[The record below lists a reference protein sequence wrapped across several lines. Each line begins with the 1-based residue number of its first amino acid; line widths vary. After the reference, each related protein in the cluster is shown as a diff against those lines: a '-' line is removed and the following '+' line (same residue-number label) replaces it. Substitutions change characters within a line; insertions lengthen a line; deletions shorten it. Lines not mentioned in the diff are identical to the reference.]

1 MMIRCRA
8 ILESSAGGGGMKLSI
23 EQKVKISVGLGL
35 ALLGA
40 MGLAAYW
47 SVRQLHQINRDYKNV
62 DRAIHAAERLLF
74 NLNDAETSQRGYL
87 LTGQQQYLEP
97 CRLGIA
103 ASQQSFKQL
112 SILVGTQPEQV
123 QDLNAL
129 QSLIHAKLEELE
141 LAITL
146 RQAKGVDAALKV
158 VKGNQ
163 SKVDMDKIRAAIQ
176 DIKKDIQQQQKVHES
191 RVVDRIQA
199 IALILTSLGLFG
211 VGSIGAAVF
220 IIDRDLKRRYRLE
233 GKLKKS
239 EEYYRSVVASMAEGL
254 VVQDTQGKIL
264 DCNQSA
270 AAIAGLSREQILG
283 QTAFDPSWEIVG
295 EDGTPV
301 LGGDRPSLKVL
312 RTGQP
317 QSNVVMGVHQ
327 SNAGLRWISTN
338 SEPLWNADKTHP
350 DGVVTTFSD
359 ITERKWAEEQV
370 RLVQILALE
379 IGTAKDLT
387 SALWSVLKIVSKNR
401 GFAIGEAWVPCP
413 QSNLLKFQTAW
424 HLEIDAEDTALAACL
439 DDFKTYSESLTFA
452 SGTGLPGRVWRSKT
466 PEWRRDIADMSEAMF
481 PRVRV
486 ARDVGIKTAVGI
498 PILADQDV
506 LAVLIFLKLEAAPQ
520 DDLLIESLTTISAQ
534 LGLVLARKQIEDALA
549 ESEADLRALFDA
561 MHDLVLIRDAKG
573 RCLRVLSTRSANL
586 VKSPEELLG
595 KTLHETLPKKEAD
608 LLLSAIHQ
616 CLTFGENVMC
626 DCCLELQGV
635 TRWFSVNMTA
645 LSKSTVM
652 SVIRDIT
659 ERKQLE
665 QALYQEKELAQVTL
679 HSIGDA
685 VITTDA
691 EGNIQ
696 YFNPVAEAITGWNK
710 AQTCGL
716 PLSQVFNIIN
726 ETTREPVDNPVNQA
740 LREGRVVGL
749 ANHTLLICRDGREI
763 PIEDSAAPIY
773 DSYGNLIGA
782 VLVFHDVTQARSLT
796 KQLSWQ
802 ASHDP
807 LTLLANR
814 REFERR
820 IEKALLSAQ
829 SNEVC
834 HGLCYLDLDQFK
846 IVNDTCGHTAGD
858 ELLRQVTTLLQAQ
871 VRKTDT
877 LARLGGD
884 EFGVLLDRCPSLQA
898 LRIAN
903 EMRECI
909 QTFRFVWEEQ
919 TFKIGVSIGLTMID
933 ANSKNLS
940 DVLSAADA
948 ACYSAKYKGRNRVH
962 VFRTDDQDLLQQRG
976 EMQWAT
982 RISRALEEDRF
993 CLYYQTIA
1001 PIEPTSQNGEH
1012 YEVLLRLRDETGN
1025 LVSPMAF
1032 IPAAER
1038 YGLMHLIDR
1047 WVIRALFA
1055 AQGSHYREI
1064 WNQCAIQGNCC
1075 DALYA
1080 INLSGASI
1088 NDDRF
1093 IEFLH
1098 EQFRF
1103 YQIPPQLICFEIT
1116 ETVAI
1121 ANLTKASQFIRE
1133 LKQLGCCFALDDFG
1147 SGMSSFAYLK
1157 HLPVDYLKI
1166 DGEFVR
1172 HIVDHPVDDAMVE
1185 AMSRIGHVM
1194 GIKIIAEF
1202 VENDAI
1208 LARLK
1213 ILGVDYVQGYGI
1225 AKPLPLLEPNP
1236 VD

>member
-1 MMIRCRA
+1 
-8 ILESSAGGGGMKLSI
+8 MKLSI
-23 EQKVKISVGLGL
+23 EQKVKISVGIGL
-35 ALLGA
+35 ILLST

-47 SVRQLHQINRDYKNV
+47 SVRQLHQINKDFKRV
-62 DRAIHAAERLLF
+62 DRAVDVAERLLSD
-74 NLNDAETSQRGYL
+74 LKDAETSQQGYL

-97 CRLGIA
+97 YRSGMI
-103 ASQQSFKQL
+103 ASQRSLKQL
-112 SILVGTQPEQV
+112 SILIGVQPHQA
-123 QDLNAL
+123 QDINAL
-129 QSLIHAKLEELE
+129 QSLIRSQLAELE
-141 LAITL
+141 LTIQL
-146 RQAKGVDAALKV
+146 RQTKGGETALKA
-158 VKGNQ
+158 VKRNQ
-163 SKVDMDKIRAAIQ
+163 SKADMDKIRVAIQ
-176 DIKKDIQQQQKVHES
+176 DIEKDIQQQQKAHES
-191 RVVDRIQA
+191 SVVDSIQA
-199 IALILTSLGLFG
+199 IALTLASFGLFG
-211 VGSIGAAVF
+211 IVSIGATVF
-220 IIDRDLKRRYRLE
+220 VIDRDLKRRYQLE

-239 EEYYRSVVASMAEGL
+239 EEHYRSVVASMAEGI
-254 VVQDTQGKIL
+254 VVQDAQGKIL
-264 DCNQSA
+264 DCNESA
-270 AAIAGLSREQILG
+270 AAIVGLPRDQIIGRTSR
-283 QTAFDPSWEIVG
+283 DPIWKVIHEDGAPVVG
-295 EDGTPV
+295 E
-301 LGGDRPSLKVL
+301 DRPSLKVL

-317 QSNVVMGVHQ
+317 QSNVVMGFHQ
-327 SNAGLRWISTN
+327 PNDVLRWISTN
-338 SEPLWNADKTHP
+338 SEPLWNADRTHP
-350 DGVVTTFSD
+350 DGVITTFSD

-379 IGTAKDLT
+379 IGTANDLT
-387 SALWSVLKIVSKNR
+387 SALQSVLKIVSKNR
-401 GFAIGEAWVPCP
+401 GFAYGEAWVPCL
-413 QSNLLKFQTAW
+413 QSNILKFETAW
-424 HLEIDAEDTALAACL
+424 HGDTDAGDIAIAACL
-439 DDFKTYSESLTFA
+439 NDFKTYSESLAFTL
-452 SGTGLPGRVWRSKT
+452 GTGLPGRVWRSKV
-466 PEWRRDIADMSEAMF
+466 PEWQRDISEMPEANF
-481 PRVRV
+481 PRVHV
-486 ARDVGIKTAVGI
+486 AQYVGIKAAIGI
-498 PILADQDV
+498 PILVNQDV
-506 LAVLIFLKLEAAPQ
+506 LAVLVFLKLQAAPQ

-534 LGLVLARKQIEDALA
+534 LGLVLRRKQFEDALQQ
-549 ESEADLRALFDA
+549 SETEFRALFDA
-561 MHDLVLIRDAKG
+561 MHDLVLIRDAEG
-573 RCLRVLSTRSANL
+573 RCLRVLSTRCANL
-586 VKSPEELLG
+586 VKPSEELLG

-608 LLLSAIHQ
+608 LLLNTIHQ
-616 CLTFGENVMC
+616 CLTSRESVMC
-626 DCCLELQGV
+626 DYSLELQGV
-635 TRWFSVNMTA
+635 TRWFSVNMSA
-645 LSKSTVM
+645 LSTNTVM

-691 EGNIQ
+691 QGNIQ
-696 YFNPVAEAITGWNK
+696 YFNPVAEALTGWNN

-716 PLSQVFNIIN
+716 PLAQVFNIIN
-726 ETTREPVDNPVNQA
+726 ETTREPVVNPVNRA
-740 LREGRVVGL
+740 LREGRIVEL

-763 PIEDSAAPIY
+763 PIEDSAAPIH
-773 DSYGNLIGA
+773 DSSGNLIGA

-807 LTLLANR
+807 LTQLVNR

-829 SNEVC
+829 THEIC

-846 IVNDTCGHTAGD
+846 IVNDTCGHAAGD
-858 ELLRQVTTLLQAQ
+858 ELLRQVTTLLKAQ

-884 EFGVLLDRCPSLQA
+884 EFGVLLDRCPFPQA
-898 LRIAN
+898 IRIAN

-909 QTFRFVWEEQ
+909 QGFRFVWEEQ
-919 TFKIGVSIGLTMID
+919 TFKIGVSIGLIMID

-982 RISRALEEDRF
+982 RINRALEEDRF

-1001 PIEPTSQNGEH
+1001 AIEPTLQNGEH
-1012 YEVLLRLRDETGN
+1012 YEVLLRLRDETGQ

-1047 WVIRALFA
+1047 WVIRTLFA
-1055 AQGSHYREI
+1055 TQGQHYQDI
-1064 WNQCAIQGNCC
+1064 WNQCAIYGNAC

-1080 INLSGASI
+1080 VNLSGASI
-1088 NDDRF
+1088 NDERF

-1098 EQFRF
+1098 EQFRL
-1103 YQIPPQLICFEIT
+1103 YRIPPQLICFEIT

-1121 ANLTKASQFIRE
+1121 ANLTKASLFICE
-1133 LKQLGCCFALDDFG
+1133 LKQLGCRFALDDFG

-1157 HLPVDYLKI
+1157 NLPVDYLKI

-1172 HIVDHPVDDAMVE
+1172 HIVDTPVDEAMVE

-1213 ILGVDYVQGYGI
+1213 TLGVDYAQGYGI
-1225 AKPLPLLEPNP
+1225 AKPLPLLENQQSTLGKQASL
-1236 VD
+1236 

>member
-1 MMIRCRA
+1 
-8 ILESSAGGGGMKLSI
+8 MKLSI
-23 EQKVKISVGLGL
+23 EQKVIVSAGIAL
-35 ALLGA
+35 ALLSA
-40 MGLAAYW
+40 MGLIAYW
-47 SVRQLHQINRDYKNV
+47 SMRQLHQINKDYKHV
-62 DRAIHAAERLLF
+62 DRTIDAAEKLLS
-74 NLNDAETSQRGYL
+74 NLQDAETSQRGYL
-87 LTGQQQYLEP
+87 LTGQNQYLEP
-97 CRLGIA
+97 FRVGIS
-103 ASQQSFKQL
+103 ASKQSFDKL
-112 SILVGTQPEQV
+112 SLLISTQPHQV
-123 QDLNAL
+123 QDLGAL
-129 QSLIHAKLEELE
+129 QSLIQVKLVELE

-146 RQAKGVDAALKV
+146 KQTKGTEAALEV
-158 VKGNQ
+158 VKQN
-163 SKVDMDKIRAAIQ
+163 STKADMDKIRVAIT
-176 DIKKDIQQQQKVHES
+176 DIEKNIQQQQKVHETK
-191 RVVDRIQA
+191 VVDSIQA
-199 IALILTSLGLFG
+199 IALILASLGLFG
-211 VGSIGAAVF
+211 VGSIGATVF
-220 IIDRDLKRRYRLE
+220 VIDRDLKRRYRLE
-233 GKLKKS
+233 GQLKKS

-254 VVQDTQGKIL
+254 IVQDAQGIIL

-270 AAIAGLSREQILG
+270 AAIAGLSREQLLG
-283 QTAFDPSWEIVG
+283 QMSFDPSWKVVY
-295 EDGTPV
+295 EDGTPIV
-301 LGGDRPSLKVL
+301 EEDRPSFKVL

-317 QSNVVMGVHQ
+317 QSNVVIGFHQ
-327 SNAGLRWISTN
+327 PTADLRWISAN
-338 SEPLWNADKTHP
+338 LEPLWNAGKTHP
-350 DGVVTTFSD
+350 DGVITTFSD
-359 ITERKWAEEQV
+359 ITERKLAEEQM

-379 IGTAKDLT
+379 IGTAKDLA
-387 SALWSVLKIVSKNR
+387 SALQSVLKIVSKSR
-401 GFAIGEAWVPCP
+401 GFAYGEAWVPCP
-413 QSNLLKFQTAW
+413 QSNVLTFETAW
-424 HLEIDAEDTALAACL
+424 HLEIDAEDTALTAGFNN
-439 DDFKTYSESLTFA
+439 FKTYSESLTFTLGA
-452 SGTGLPGRVWRSKT
+452 GLPGRVWHSKT
-466 PEWRRDIADMSEAMF
+466 PEWQQDITDVTEVIF
-481 PRVRV
+481 PRASI
-486 ARDVGIKTAVGI
+486 ARDVGIKAAIAI
-498 PILADQDV
+498 PILVNQEV
-506 LAVLIFLKLEAAPQ
+506 LAVLVFLKLEAAPQ
-520 DDLLIESLTTISAQ
+520 DDFLIESLTTISAQ
-534 LGLVLARKQIEDALA
+534 LGLVLARKQMEDTLA
-549 ESEADLRALFDA
+549 ENEADLRALFDA
-561 MHDLVLIRDAKG
+561 MDDLVLIRDAEG
-573 RCLRVLSTRSANL
+573 RCLRVLSNHSTNL
-586 VKSPEELLG
+586 IKPPEELLG

-616 CLTFGENVMC
+616 CLAFRESVMC
-626 DCCLELQGV
+626 DCYLEYQGIP
-635 TRWFSVNMTA
+635 RWFSVNMSA
-645 LSKSTVM
+645 LSTNAVM
-652 SVIRDIT
+652 LVIRDIT

-696 YFNPVAEAITGWNK
+696 YFNPVAEALTGWNK
-710 AQTCGL
+710 AQTFGL
-716 PLSQVFNIIN
+716 PLSHIFNIIN
-726 ETTREPVDNPVNQA
+726 ETTRKPAVNPVDRA

-773 DSYGNLIGA
+773 DAYGNLIGA

-807 LTLLANR
+807 LTLLVNR

-820 IEKALLSAQ
+820 IEKALVSAQ
-829 SNEVC
+829 TQEVC
-834 HGLCYLDLDQFK
+834 HGVCYLDLDQFK
-846 IVNDTCGHTAGD
+846 IVNDTCGHAAGD

-884 EFGVLLDRCPSLQA
+884 EFGVLLDRCPPPQA

-909 QTFRFVWEEQ
+909 QVFRFVWEDQ
-919 TFKIGVSIGLTMID
+919 TFKIGVSIGLSTID

-962 VFRTDDQDLLQQRG
+962 LFRPDDQDLLQQRG

-993 CLYYQTIA
+993 CLYYQTITA
-1001 PIEPTSQNGEH
+1001 IKPTSQNGEH
-1012 YEVLLRLRDETGN
+1012 YEVLLRLQDETGK

-1055 AQGSHYREI
+1055 SQGQHYRDT
-1064 WNQCAIQGNCC
+1064 WKQCEIQGNFCES
-1075 DALYA
+1075 LYA

-1098 EQFRF
+1098 EQFRL

-1157 HLPVDYLKI
+1157 NLPVDFLKI

-1185 AMSRIGHVM
+1185 AMCRIGHVM
-1194 GIKIIAEF
+1194 GIKIVAEF

-1213 ILGVDYVQGYGI
+1213 LLGVDYAQGYGI
-1225 AKPLPLLEPNP
+1225 AKPLPLLEPNR

>member
-1 MMIRCRA
+1 
-8 ILESSAGGGGMKLSI
+8 MKLSI
-23 EQKVKISVGLGL
+23 EQKVKVSVGIGL
-35 ALLGA
+35 VLLGA
-40 MGLAAYW
+40 MGLVAYW
-47 SVRQLHQINRDYKNV
+47 SVRQLHQINREYKNV
-62 DRAIHAAERLLF
+62 DRAIHAAERLLS
-74 NLNDAETSQRGYL
+74 NLKDAETNQRGYL
-87 LTGQQQYLEP
+87 LTGQQEYLEP

-103 ASQQSFKQL
+103 ASKQNFKQL
-112 SILVGTQPEQV
+112 SIFIGAQPHQV
-123 QDLNAL
+123 QDLNSL
-129 QSLIHAKLEELE
+129 QSVIYAKLAELE

-146 RQAKGVDAALKV
+146 RQTKGVEAALEV
-158 VKGNQ
+158 VKGNR
-163 SKVDMDKIRAAIQ
+163 SKADMDKIRVAIQ
-176 DIKKDIQQQQKVHES
+176 DIEKDIQQQQKVNES
-191 RVVDRIQA
+191 RVVDSIQA
-199 IALILTSLGLFG
+199 IALILASLGLFG
-211 VGSIGAAVF
+211 IGSIGATVF
-220 IIDRDLKRRYRLE
+220 VIDRDLKRRYQLE
-233 GKLKKS
+233 DQLKKN
-239 EEYYRSVVASMAEGL
+239 EEYYRSLVASMAEGI
-254 VVQDTQGKIL
+254 VVQDAQGTIL

-270 AAIAGLSREQILG
+270 AAIAGLSRDRLLG
-283 QTAFDPSWEIVG
+283 RTGFDPSWKVVR

-301 LGGDRPSLKVL
+301 LEDDRPSLKVL

-317 QSNVVMGVHQ
+317 QSNVVMGFHQ
-327 SNAGLRWISTN
+327 PNDAIRWISTN
-338 SEPLWNADKTHP
+338 SEPLWNANKTHP

-359 ITERKWAEEQV
+359 ITKRKWAEEQV

-379 IGTAKDLT
+379 IGTAKDLI
-387 SALWSVLKIVSKNR
+387 SALQSVLKIVSQNR
-401 GFAIGEAWVPCP
+401 GFAYGEAWVPCP
-413 QSNLLKFQTAW
+413 KDNILKFETAW
-424 HLEIDAEDTALAACL
+424 HLEIDAEDTALAAYL
-439 DDFKTYSESLTFA
+439 NNFKTYSESLTFA
-452 SGTGLPGRVWRSKT
+452 LGTGLPGRVWRSQT
-466 PEWRRDIADMSEAMF
+466 PEWQRDISDSPETIF

-486 ARDVGIKTAVGI
+486 AKDVGIKAAIGI
-498 PILADQDV
+498 PILVNQDV
-506 LAVLIFLKLEAAPQ
+506 LAVLVFFKLEAAPQ
-520 DDLLIESLTTISAQ
+520 DDFLIESLTTISAQ
-534 LGLVLARKQIEDALA
+534 LGLVLARKQMEDALA
-549 ESEADLRALFDA
+549 ESEAELRALFDA
-561 MHDLVLIRDAKG
+561 MHDLVLIRDAEG
-573 RCLRVLSTRSANL
+573 RCLKVLSTRSANL
-586 VKSPEELLG
+586 IKPPEELLG

-608 LLLSAIHQ
+608 LLLSAIYQ
-616 CLTFGENVMC
+616 CLASRESVMY
-626 DCCLELQGV
+626 DCCLKLQGV
-635 TRWFSVNMTA
+635 PRWFSVNMSA
-645 LSKSTVM
+645 LSANTVI

-665 QALYQEKELAQVTL
+665 QALYEEKELAQVTL

-696 YFNPVAEAITGWNK
+696 YFNPVAEALTGWNK

-716 PLSQVFNIIN
+716 ALSQVFNIVN
-726 ETTREPVDNPVNQA
+726 ETTREPVDSPVDRA
-740 LREGRVVGL
+740 LREGRIVEL

-763 PIEDSAAPIY
+763 PIEDSAAPIF
-773 DSYGNLIGA
+773 DSSGNLIGA

-807 LTLLANR
+807 LTLLVNR

-829 SNEVC
+829 TQEVC

-884 EFGVLLDRCPSLQA
+884 EFGVLLDRCPPPQA

-909 QTFRFVWEEQ
+909 QTFRFVWEDQ
-919 TFKIGVSIGLTMID
+919 TFKIGVSIGLTTID

-940 DVLSAADA
+940 DVLSSADA

-1001 PIEPTSQNGEH
+1001 AIDPTSQNGEH
-1012 YEVLLRLRDETGN
+1012 YEVLLRLRDETGK

-1055 AQGSHYREI
+1055 AQGQHYRDI

-1098 EQFRF
+1098 EQFRL

-1157 HLPVDYLKI
+1157 NLPVDYLKI

-1172 HIVDHPVDDAMVE
+1172 HIVDHPIDDAMVE

-1213 ILGVDYVQGYGI
+1213 LLGVDYAQGYGI
-1225 AKPLPLLEPNP
+1225 AKPLPLLEPTE
-1236 VD
+1236 